1 MVSEV
6 GSAGQLNDDWR
17 RGGGGLLEIR
27 HLGQLSVIVG
37 SNLYF
42 LRSRDQHRII
52 AARG

>member
-17 RGGGGLLEIR
+17 RGGGLLEIR

-37 SNLYF
+37 SNLYL